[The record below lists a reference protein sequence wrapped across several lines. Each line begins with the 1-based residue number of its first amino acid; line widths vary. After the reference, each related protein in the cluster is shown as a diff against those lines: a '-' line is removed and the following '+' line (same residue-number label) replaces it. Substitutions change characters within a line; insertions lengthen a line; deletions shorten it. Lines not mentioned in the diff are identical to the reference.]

1 MLPSSEPKHPSSVFL
16 KHWRLKFH
24 ESPCTSSLHQPRESL
39 NLALTSFK
47 PHLIMKFNYSQTAV
61 SLHMQLP
68 LYFDVGRQEEKL
80 FFFFKHS
87 SIYTG
92 LEWCVK
98 YWVLSNIFKL
108 EKLFLACLGCI
119 YIYLNWK
126 VYILVGFVLIF
137 LQDCRLQ
144 TTRTAVSLAC
154 INQWLAY
161 YRCCLQS
168 RNHLWKTRAQGTR
181 CFGSF
186 KIIRPK
192 LYTPLS
198 YIFTLKYHEIL
209 PYFSL
214 LFVALNT
221 AARSARW
228 LIFRIKIMQGQ
239 S

>member
-108 EKLFLACLGCI
+108 EKFFLRVLDASTSTWTERYTSWWVSCLFFFRTVVC
-119 YIYLNWK
+119 K
-126 VYILVGFVLIF
+126 
-137 LQDCRLQ
+137 LQEQ
-144 TTRTAVSLAC
+144 
-154 INQWLAY
+154 QF
-161 YRCCLQS
+161 
-168 RNHLWKTRAQGTR
+168 H
-181 CFGSF
+181 
-186 KIIRPK
+186 
-192 LYTPLS
+192 
-198 YIFTLKYHEIL
+198 
-209 PYFSL
+209 
-214 LFVALNT
+214 
-221 AARSARW
+221 
-228 LIFRIKIMQGQ
+228 
-239 S
+239 